1 MNKTTTRME
10 DITRLTQIKNELTSQ
25 SPDLD
30 QLMPKFEE
38 TNEIE
43 KRLTEFFTHTKNLI
57 IEKRKGKESS

>member
-57 IEKRKGKESS
+57 MEKRKGKESS